1 MKLLRTLLY
10 LSLVSL
16 LGGCAVVAVTS
27 TVVGVGA
34 SAVGLAADA
43 VVGTVRIGGKVIGA
57 TADAV
62 LPGDGDAP

>member
-1 MKLLRTLLY
+1 MKLLRILLC

-27 TVVGVGA
+27 TVVAVGA

-62 LPGDGDAP
+62 LPGGGDAP

>member
-1 MKLLRTLLY
+1 VTLLRAVLCIVLMGT
-10 LSLVSL
+10 

-62 LPGDGDAP
+62 IPGGGTP

>member
-1 MKLLRTLLY
+1 MTLLRAVLCIVLVGTL
-10 LSLVSL
+10 S
-16 LGGCAVVAVTS
+16 GCAVVAVTS

-62 LPGDGDAP
+62 IPGGGDP

>member
-1 MKLLRTLLY
+1 MKLLSLFLCVLLAG
-10 LSLVSL
+10 L

-62 LPGDGDAP
+62 IPGGGAP

>member
-1 MKLLRTLLY
+1 VTLLRAVLCIVLVGTL
-10 LSLVSL
+10 S
-16 LGGCAVVAVTS
+16 GCAVVAVTS

-62 LPGDGDAP
+62 IPGGGAP